1 MRSEGKDMNE
11 EERLANNKQIK
22 KFVSLVFKQKANMN
36 CREFIDFN
44 TNVSSEMFVSVISIL
59 QERLPCSHYV
69 YRAKKTFKQQEFLK
83 NKRSLIAGLHPITA
97 NMSKAEKEENA
108 LVAKAEEMCLS
119 PLKAIA
125 SPKLLKDLS
134 LHMKTSTFKPEH
146 QKSSSHLTSNSA
158 SAAKKSQLDH
168 ADFKIKKR
176 VDVDSTR

>member
-1 MRSEGKDMNE
+1 MQTSSGKSRKVSAPQEGLYLRSEGKDMNE

-22 KFVSLVFKQKANMN
+22 KFVSLVFKQKSSMN

-44 TNVSSEMFVSVISIL
+44 TNVSSEMFISVISIL

-69 YRAKKTFKQQEFLK
+69 YRIKKTFKQQEFLK
-83 NKRSLIAGLHPITA
+83 NKRSLIAGLHPVA
-97 NMSKAEKEENA
+97 AGKADKDENA

-134 LHMKTSTFKPEH
+134 LNKKTSTFKPE
-146 QKSSSHLTSNSA
+146 N
-158 SAAKKSQLDH
+158 
-168 ADFKIKKR
+168 
-176 VDVDSTR
+176 